1 MNSII
6 YFTDYLIFIR
16 IVKKNYLSKI
26 KLCGM
31 MNELENIVLDLLIQG
46 YSTYNLE
53 KKLDLK
59 DEDLAEIIINLEE
72 KGLVILKD
80 KKWRITEK
88 GKGESEKRRAEK
100 LKKIKIDFF
109 HGEIDKDEYHKKKK
123 ELTYI
128 SQITSDQA
136 DEMTKLPEK
145 IIAPV
150 KKTEKT
156 LKKDETLEKFDN
168 TISWIRY
175 ISCKNIEG
183 EKNEPA
189 GQIERVKKDFSAN
202 INKPVKNL
210 YKDGEKDS
218 LLDRDWQIIRSQILS
233 LDEPLEKKRATRKI
247 L

>member
-6 YFTDYLIFIR
+6 YFIDYLIFIR

-31 MNELENIVLDLLIQG
+31 MNELETIVLDLLSQG
-46 YSTYNLE
+46 YLTYNIE

-59 DEDLAEIIINLEE
+59 DEDLADIIINLEE

-123 ELTYI
+123 ELIY
-128 SQITSDQA
+128 
-136 DEMTKLPEK
+136 
-145 IIAPV
+145 
-150 KKTEKT
+150 TETT

-168 TISWIRY
+168 TISCIRY

-189 GQIERVKKDFSAN
+189 GQIEQVKKDFSAN

-210 YKDGEKDS
+210 YKHGEKDD
-218 LLDRDWQIIRSQILS
+218 LLDRDWQTIRSQILS
-233 LDEPLEKKRATRKI
+233 LDE
-247 L
+247 